1 MKLAAGQL
9 KADEGLRPGG
19 GSSPQLSGN
28 QQLAR
33 GGWVSAGPS
42 GAAEKNF
49 GTNVVVYFANH
60 LKFFHRHS
68 GTSLLDVSAFWKS

>member
-9 KADEGLRPGG
+9 KADEGSRPGG

-33 GGWVSAGPS
+33 GEMGLGGTKRSCWSR
-42 GAAEKNF
+42 F
-49 GTNVVVYFANH
+49 GTNVVVNFANQPSLNLIGILAQCL
-60 LKFFHRHS
+60 LK
-68 GTSLLDVSAFWKS
+68 V